1 MCIQGELNQK
11 KLSCLNVQVKQGTG
25 AGAISREDERGNLL
39 AERGCC
45 RRQSHFLHVRYV
57 LCFTGVSGSPVC
69 RKCWSSC
76 LAQQISAGFLGLS
89 RHSSVL
95 DFLRSKKCT
104 CHLPCSAQ
112 LQVRHPNS
120 PLQLA
125 APRSCPAGSCC
136 ELSRLHVE
144 RLLLLEGLREVE
156 VVDGCHCSTWPEEC
170 LRLPALNTFPDSPW
184 EVTVDM
190 GKCSDLTYSAD
201 GLFCMSTKFNT
212 ALVKTP
218 QGGEV
223 VWMLE
228 NCEMKEK
235 GYRVSQEIDAGRCLG
250 SCSSGDPCLLRSCL
264 RPLHPSLVRHPHLQ
278 EPPGARSHRRCHPA
292 AQVQG
297 VAGQGT
303 CRWGSGQTPLPDCL

>member
-250 SCSSGDPCLLRSCL
+250 SCSSGDPCLLRESQSRNKCL
-264 RPLHPSLVRHPHLQ
+264 VWAEAASGHCTPHWYDIHTFRSRR
-278 EPPGARSHRRCHPA
+278 ERART
-292 AQVQG
+292 V
-297 VAGQGT
+297 VAIQQRK
-303 CRWGSGQTPLPDCL
+303 CRG